1 MGTTTTKRKLN
12 METEIEELRETLY
25 EAGELM
31 QKLKVFSSA
40 KLVEERDEM
49 LAKIKALLPEPEPF
63 EAWGNFYGGFFPVL
77 YRTLERAKTNA
88 GPGTTR
94 EAVHLREVTPAAEW
108 TTAQEWTKWK
118 EVGRGVQVPGN
129 LLNVICANEVE
140 AAYVAAYHNA
150 EMERVTGTEGK

>member
-1 MGTTTTKRKLN
+1 

-25 EAGELM
+25 EAGELIE
-31 QKLKVFSSA
+31 KLKAFSTS
-40 KLVEERDEM
+40 DEVQESNEI

-63 EAWGNFYGGFFPVL
+63 EAWGNFYGGWVPCL
-77 YRTLERAKTNA
+77 YRTLERAKANA

-94 EAVHLREVTPAAEW
+94 TAVHIREVTPSP
-108 TTAQEWTKWK
+108 EWTKWK
-118 EVGRGVQVPGN
+118 WVNRAVQVPGKP
-129 LLNVICANEVE
+129 LNVICANEVE

>member
-1 MGTTTTKRKLN
+1 

-25 EAGELM
+25 EAGQLM

-63 EAWGNFYGGFFPVL
+63 EAWGNFYGGWVPCL
-77 YRTLERAKTNA
+77 YRTFEDAKRNA
-88 GPGTTR
+88 GPGATR
-94 EAVHLREVTPAAEW
+94 EAVHIREVTPA
-108 TTAQEWTKWK
+108 QEWIKWSA
-118 EVGRGVQVPGN
+118 VGRGVQAPGYAFIM
-129 LLNVICANEVE
+129 ICGNEIE
-140 AAYVAAYHNA
+140 AKLAAIYHNA

>member
-1 MGTTTTKRKLN
+1 

-25 EAGELM
+25 EAGQLM

-63 EAWGNFYGGFFPVL
+63 EAWGNFYGGWVPCL
-77 YRTLERAKTNA
+77 YRTLERAKRNA
-88 GPGTTR
+88 GPGATR
-94 EAVHLREVTPAAEW
+94 TAVHIREVTPAPEW
-108 TTAQEWTKWK
+108 IRWSAVNRAVHVNGPTVNIT
-118 EVGRGVQVPGN
+118 
-129 LLNVICANEVE
+129 CDNELE

-150 EMERVTGTEGK
+150 EMKRVTGTEGK